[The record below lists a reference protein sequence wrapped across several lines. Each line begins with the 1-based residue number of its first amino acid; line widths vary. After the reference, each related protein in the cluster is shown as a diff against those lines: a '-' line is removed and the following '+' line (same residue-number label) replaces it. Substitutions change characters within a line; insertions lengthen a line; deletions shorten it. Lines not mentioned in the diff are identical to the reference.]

1 MSRLKILKHS
11 VMSSC
16 ILNMHSEIKGNAF
29 TFKLSAKTCGMKRLQ
44 TENYSFLFFFCFSH
58 SLHCSLCFWRS
69 RQSLKVREHKV
80 LGPYVDGL
88 SQLAVTN
95 FEVCFFIFFYPSV
108 ITPRSWIHPV
118 SLTKGLIFPTS
129 TDVIYSTQQKC
140 LYIISPVVK
149 QLIYIWNKHLVSNPP
164 KCWGSN
170 DAYSSCGDAVM
181 GFRVVCMPSLGRAF
195 LN

>member
-1 MSRLKILKHS
+1 MFLPLSTVLRHVAWKDFKQGIIPLCFASVSRTHFIALSLFLKEPTVPESSGTQSPGSICGWS
-11 VMSSC
+11 V
-16 ILNMHSEIKGNAF
+16 
-29 TFKLSAKTCGMKRLQ
+29 SAGCDQLWGV
-44 TENYSFLFFFCFSH
+44 FFFF
-58 SLHCSLCFWRS
+58 
-69 RQSLKVREHKV
+69 
-80 LGPYVDGL
+80 
-88 SQLAVTN
+88 
-95 FEVCFFIFFYPSV
+95 FFYPSV
-108 ITPRSWIHPV
+108 ITPQSWIHPV

-129 TDVIYSTQQKC
+129 ADMIYSTQQKC

-149 QLIYIWNKHLVSNPP
+149 QRIYIRNKHLVSNPP